1 MTSKVNKETQEK
13 DEENVQ
19 SYQQKHDI
27 LMSLLQSF
35 KIFHIIIKFYLWSYD
50 LLNSTLVSVEN

>member
-27 LMSLLQSF
+27 LMSLLQTF
-35 KIFHIIIKFYLWSYD
+35 NIFHIIIKFYLWSYD